1 ALREKGLYQ
10 RPLMVEV
17 AKQGSIQGMEEI
29 PKEIRQV
36 FVTTFDVAQEQHL
49 RIQAAFQKHTD
60 NSVAK
65 TINLPYQAT
74 IEDVKEIYLMAHQM
88 GCKGIT
94 VYRYGS
100 KKGQALTLGP
110 DISVD
115 QDTDALL
122 ADANDCLS
130 RSCQF

>member
-1 ALREKGLYQ
+1 MALIAMMGITLPGQADEWEYSIS
-10 RPLMVEV
+10 PLFLW
-17 AKQGSIQGMEEI
+17 GISIDG
-29 PKEIRQV
+29 
-36 FVTTFDVAQEQHL
+36 D
-49 RIQAAFQKHTD
+49 
-60 NSVAK
+60 
-65 TINLPYQAT
+65 AT
-74 IEDVKEIYLMAHQM
+74 IEDVKDIYLMAHQM